1 MQQPIENNYTF
12 PLLPAEFEH
21 IYLQNGSIEMPESR
35 FVKVFGRTKEPIG
48 HFNLGEII
56 SAIKTDDY
64 YL

>member
-1 MQQPIENNYTF
+1 
-12 PLLPAEFEH
+12 
-21 IYLQNGSIEMPESR
+21 MPESR
-35 FVKVFGRTKEPIG
+35 FVKEFGRTKEPIG